1 VFPIT
6 PLPRTLEAAL
16 RDITAKRAEIRKSAL
31 TDLVRFSDGNAR
43 DTVVRELRKVLRLD
57 VDHDVRALASV
68 ACADASL
75 TEMLPDLFVALG
87 DKSPRVTQFALVA
100 IGELSTEPTEE
111 ELVRIV
117 SYLHSELPA
126 LRYQSLSTLYRL
138 GPARYRPELDQ
149 AIRDPD
155 PEIRWLGW
163 HLLDDWFEKT
173 DTNQIEEP
181 IGGNYEKETDRREL
195 ILLATDAPPKVRL
208 EAVTFLLRIDPQ
220 SAQKLLLP
228 LLERSHGLERG
239 QGERAIDRLGRLN
252 CRECIP
258 WLTKQART
266 GWFETTYGWASL
278 CALARMGEVE
288 PKKRIVAEL
297 NSSSAR
303 RRNRALDAVR
313 DLKILEA
320 LETVEGFVKS
330 GVAGITFSELEAVAR
345 ELKQNP

>member
-1 VFPIT
+1 VFPIA

-16 RDITAKRAEIRKSAL
+16 RDLKAKRAEIRKSAL
-31 TDLVRFSDGNAR
+31 TDLVRYSDGISR
-43 DTVVRELRKVLRLD
+43 DTVVAELRTVLRCD
-57 VDHDVRALASV
+57 ADQDVRALASV

-75 TEMLPDLFVALG
+75 TELLPDLFVALG
-87 DKSPRVTQFALVA
+87 DISPRVTQFALVA

-111 ELVRIV
+111 ELVRIAG
-117 SYLHSELPA
+117 YLHSDLPA

-138 GPARYRPELDQ
+138 CPAQYAAELEQ

-155 PEIRWLGW
+155 AEIRWLGW
-163 HLLDDWFEKT
+163 HLLDDWFEKLET
-173 DTNQIEEP
+173 SPGADTISSQ
-181 IGGNYEKETDRREL
+181 YEKESVRRQL
-195 ILLATDAPPKVRL
+195 VLLASDSPPRVRL
-208 EAVTFLLRIDPQ
+208 EAATFLLRIDPK
-220 SAQKLLLP
+220 SAQKMLLP
-228 LLERSHGLERG
+228 LLERPHGLERG
-239 QGERAIDRLGRLN
+239 QGERAIDRLGRRH

-266 GWFETTYGWASL
+266 GWFETTFGWASL

-303 RRNRALDAVR
+303 RRGRALDAVR

-320 LETVEGFVKS
+320 LGTIEGFVKS
-330 GVAGITFSELEAVAR
+330 GVAGMTLSELEAVAT